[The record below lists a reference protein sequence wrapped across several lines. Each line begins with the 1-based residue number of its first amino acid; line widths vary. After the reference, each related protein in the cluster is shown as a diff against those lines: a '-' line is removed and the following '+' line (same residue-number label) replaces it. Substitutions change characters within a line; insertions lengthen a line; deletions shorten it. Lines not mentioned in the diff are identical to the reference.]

1 MALVEDFESKSLL
14 ARGDLRLHVC
24 ASAFRVVRELLVL
37 QIARAGTRCSAPQEH
52 RGLAPDQPYF
62 GSQNVTVPL
71 PLSTGNTLIV
81 CEKAKS
87 AWLRDSFIGESPSLI
102 HKWLGGKVKV
112 QALE

>member
-14 ARGDLRLHVC
+14 ARGD
-24 ASAFRVVRELLVL
+24 
-37 QIARAGTRCSAPQEH
+37 
-52 RGLAPDQPYF
+52 
-62 GSQNVTVPL
+62 L